1 MDYLRIYDRFIASR
15 KANQTPSCA
24 YVEVHHIK
32 PRSLGG
38 TDEPDNLIRLTP
50 EDHFFAHLLLAK
62 GYRRRDLRA
71 ACIALAG
78 FHNAN
83 GRVVEVI
90 RARRSYGFIRR
101 AYSAA
106 SRGEGGPNADLTVR
120 TYYHLDGETFTGTRV
135 GFVAAHGVSASMLNQ
150 VVVGKKEF
158 VGGWSLTPIS
168 REDRDRMKSARRSDA
183 GKQLRGFVRD
193 KTLRH
198 FYHVPTGVSVF
209 ATQTGM
215 VNLGYLTRKKVSA
228 LVVGFAQ
235 ASAGWCLAENAE
247 NADLRIVRTK
257 WQGKVPEVYGATK
270 QKAA

>member
-1 MDYLRIYDRFIASR
+1 M
-15 KANQTPSCA
+15 
-24 YVEVHHIK
+24 
-32 PRSLGG
+32 
-38 TDEPDNLIRLTP
+38 
-50 EDHFFAHLLLAK
+50 
-62 GYRRRDLRA
+62 
-71 ACIALAG
+71 
-78 FHNAN
+78 
-83 GRVVEVI
+83 
-90 RARRSYGFIRR
+90 
-101 AYSAA
+101 
-106 SRGEGGPNADLTVR
+106 TVR

-215 VNLGYLTRKKVSA
+215 VNL
-228 LVVGFAQ
+228 
-235 ASAGWCLAENAE
+235 
-247 NADLRIVRTK
+247 DI
-257 WQGKVPEVYGATK
+257 
-270 QKAA
+270 

>member
-24 YVEVHHIK
+24 YVEVRHIK

-62 GYRRRDLRA
+62 GYRRRDLWA

-78 FHNAN
+78 FHN
-83 GRVVEVI
+83 
-90 RARRSYGFIRR
+90 
-101 AYSAA
+101 
-106 SRGEGGPNADLTVR
+106 
-120 TYYHLDGETFTGTRV
+120 
-135 GFVAAHGVSASMLNQ
+135 
-150 VVVGKKEF
+150 
-158 VGGWSLTPIS
+158 
-168 REDRDRMKSARRSDA
+168 
-183 GKQLRGFVRD
+183 
-193 KTLRH
+193 
-198 FYHVPTGVSVF
+198 
-209 ATQTGM
+209 
-215 VNLGYLTRKKVSA
+215 
-228 LVVGFAQ
+228 
-235 ASAGWCLAENAE
+235 AGWCLAENAE